1 MNFDFKKTVLGLREW
16 EMDMR
21 QEGQHDFFLLNLEG
35 LLKFMHTL
43 FHNCDQGSHR
53 IHQNQL
59 GISLMEGH

>member
-1 MNFDFKKTVLGLREW
+1 
-16 EMDMR
+16 MDMR